1 MRVLGIDPGSRFM
14 GYGVVE
20 ERDGKLQHVA
30 HGVIRAGEGALE
42 QRLRRIGE
50 ELRRAIVLFRPE
62 SVAVEGVFTLRN
74 PRSALILG
82 HARGVALLV
91 AAEGDLPV
99 HEYPPARV
107 KRAVGA
113 GGAAG
118 KEAVA
123 RMVRTFLQ
131 IGPVERADASDAL
144 AVAICHLNASRGA
157 LSGRAPGSPAV
168 RRRGNGKG
176 RFAALA
182 ERLVPA
188 YQRFGG
194 ARG

>member
-20 ERDGKLQHVA
+20 EAGGRLRHVA

-42 QRLRRIGE
+42 LRLKRIGE
-50 ELRRAIVLFRPE
+50 QLRLALQAYAPE
-62 SVAVEGVFTLRN
+62 AVAVEGVFTLRN

-99 HEYPPARV
+99 HEYSPARV

-113 GGAAG
+113 GGADG

-131 IGPVERADASDAL
+131 VSEIERADASDAL
-144 AVAICHLNASRGA
+144 AVAICHLNAARGKLTARGA
-157 LSGRAPGSPAV
+157 PAAARP
-168 RRRGNGKG
+168 RRNGG
-176 RFAALA
+176 RFASLA

>member
-20 ERDGKLQHVA
+20 EQGGRLQHVA
-30 HGVIRAGEGALE
+30 HGVIRAGEGPLE
-42 QRLRRIGE
+42 LRLRNIGQA
-50 ELRRAIVLFRPE
+50 LRLAMKDFEPE
-62 SVAVEGVFTLRN
+62 AVAVEGVFTLRN

-91 AAEGDLPV
+91 AAEGGLPV

-113 GGAAG
+113 GGGDG

-131 IGPVERADASDAL
+131 IEEIERADASDAL
-144 AVAICHLNASRGA
+144 AVAICHLNAARGA
-157 LSGRAPGSPAV
+157 VVARATSATPRA
-168 RRRGNGKG
+168 GNGRG
-176 RFAALA
+176 RYAALA
-182 ERLVPA
+182 GRLAPA

>member
-1 MRVLGIDPGSRFM
+1 M
-14 GYGVVE
+14 GYGVVD
-20 ERDGKLQHVA
+20 ERGGRLQHVG
-30 HGVIRAGEGALE
+30 HGVIRAGEGPLE
-42 QRLRRIGE
+42 LRLRHIGQA
-50 ELRRAIVLFRPE
+50 LRVVLKSFQPE
-62 SVAVEGVFTLRN
+62 AVAVEGVFTLRN

-113 GGAAG
+113 GGGDG

-123 RMVRTFLQ
+123 RMVRTFLDLEE
-131 IGPVERADASDAL
+131 IERADASDAL
-144 AVAICHLNASRGA
+144 AVAICHLNAARGKVVA
-157 LSGRAPGSPAV
+157 RATSAN
-168 RRRGNGKG
+168 RRTGNGRG
-176 RFAALA
+176 RYAALA
-182 ERLVPA
+182 GRLAPA

-194 ARG
+194 AGG

>member
-1 MRVLGIDPGSRFM
+1 LRVLGIDPGSRFM

-20 ERDGKLQHVA
+20 EAGGRLRHVA

-42 QRLRRIGE
+42 LRLRRIGE
-50 ELRRAIVLFRPE
+50 ELRRALQLFRPE
-62 SVAVEGVFTLRN
+62 AVAVEGVFTLRN

-99 HEYPPARV
+99 HEYSPARV

-113 GGAAG
+113 GGADG

-131 IGPVERADASDAL
+131 VAEIERADASDAL
-144 AVAICHLNASRGA
+144 AVAICHLNAARGRLVA
-157 LSGRAPGSPAV
+157 RAGSTARP
-168 RRRGNGKG
+168 RKRGGG

-182 ERLVPA
+182 ERLAPA

>member
-1 MRVLGIDPGSRFM
+1 LRVLGIDPGSRFM

-20 ERDGKLQHVA
+20 ETGGKLRHLG
-30 HGVIRAGEGALE
+30 HGVIRAGDGALE
-42 QRLRRIGE
+42 LRLKHIGQQ
-50 ELRRAIVLFRPE
+50 LRLALKEYEPE
-62 SVAVEGVFTLRN
+62 AVAVEGVFTLRN

-91 AAEGDLPV
+91 AAEGGLPV
-99 HEYPPARV
+99 HEYSPARV

-113 GGAAG
+113 GGADG
-118 KEAVA
+118 KDAVA

-131 IGPVERADASDAL
+131 VGEIERADASDAL
-144 AVAICHLNASRGA
+144 AVAICHLNAARGRLA
-157 LSGRAPGSPAV
+157 GRATTSARP
-168 RRRGNGKG
+168 RGQGGG